1 MPEVFKAGDALYIE
15 ASGSDIDGDAVTIIY
30 EWIKNREPAGS
41 SKQIGIPIKRG
52 DKISVKIT
60 PFDGEAYG
68 KPIVLNREIK
78 NLPPMIVDHKNFNF
92 DGSVYTY
99 QVKATDPDEDKLTYS
114 LKSAPAGMTID
125 PKTGAIQWNVPPDVK
140 GKTTFIVS
148 VTDGNG
154 GEATQSLTFEIK
166 Q

>member
-78 NLPPMIVDHKNFNF
+78 TCL
-92 DGSVYTY
+92 
-99 QVKATDPDEDKLTYS
+99 Q
-114 LKSAPAGMTID
+114 
-125 PKTGAIQWNVPPDVK
+125 
-140 GKTTFIVS
+140 
-148 VTDGNG
+148 
-154 GEATQSLTFEIK
+154 
-166 Q
+166 